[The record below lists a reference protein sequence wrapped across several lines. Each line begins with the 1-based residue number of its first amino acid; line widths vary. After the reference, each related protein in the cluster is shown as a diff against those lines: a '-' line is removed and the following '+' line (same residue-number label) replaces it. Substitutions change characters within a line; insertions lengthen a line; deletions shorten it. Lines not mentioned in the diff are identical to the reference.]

1 MHKVAVVIPTYKE
14 ELNPLEKISLDRC
27 RKVLGRY
34 PLIFVAP
41 AGKNFSYVAPAD
53 KVIGFPPQFFQS
65 VAAYSRLLMSPQFYD
80 AFREYEYILI
90 YQLDAFVFYDALE
103 YFCSL
108 GYDYIGAPWPRMY
121 MRKPYSCSNVGNGG
135 FSLRNVKAHYEL
147 LCKRGDL
154 LQYWIEKQFPE
165 DTFFSHCGKRGD
177 CNFNVA
183 PVNVASKFSA
193 EFNPPRVV
201 RKNGGKI
208 PFGCHAWHGYNS
220 DFYVPIFAQSGYDLR
235 PFQKLLL
242 NHDGGLRNWL
252 LNVAHRRLIRRL
264 ERGQNISHY
273 LPPRNHYTSIRALR
287 SSVSMM
293 ILTRLLTENPR
304 LADEIFL
311 YDEDDRDVLLSDL
324 TAKREPH
331 LLIDSGDST
340 HDLLQAATQRGLA
353 YGKRVV
359 YFWQEYFGRCE
370 KNFRNLGK

>member
-14 ELNPLEKISLDRC
+14 GLNPLEKISLDRC

-108 GYDYIGAPWPRMY
+108 GYDYIGAPWPRVC
-121 MRKPYSCSNVGNGG
+121 RRDFGGASIGNGG

-147 LCKRGDL
+147 LCKRGD
-154 LQYWIEKQFPE
+154 FVRTMTGAGE
-165 DTFFSHCGKRGD
+165 DAFFAICGARED
-177 CNFNVA
+177 INFSVP
-183 PVNVASKFSA
+183 PVDIAARFSV
-193 EFNPPRVV
+193 EYVLEHSV
-201 RKNGGKI
+201 KNLGGKL
-208 PFGCHAWHGYNS
+208 PFGVHGWTKMS
-220 DFYVPIFAQSGYDLR
+220 ADFYTKIFPNFGYDLL
-235 PFQKLLL
+235 PFRNIMRDVDADILQ
-242 NHDGGLRNWL
+242 GGL

-264 ERGQNISHY
+264 ERGQNISRY
-273 LPPRNHYTSIRALR
+273 LPPRSHYTSIRALR